1 MRKKRH
7 HLFTKRGRESS
18 RVCTEGYHI
27 SVWISGLGEKDP
39 MSFCRVLHLHD
50 HDAPVLPVD
59 LASFYGNS
67 LQMYL
72 WIIGVAGRLDY
83 LSEARLIELAPSL
96 MCEGMGR
103 LETSSGGPLHPFI
116 QGPFAL
122 DSKTK
127 EKK

>member
-1 MRKKRH
+1 MVIVFR
-7 HLFTKRGRESS
+7 
-18 RVCTEGYHI
+18 CT
-27 SVWISGLGEKDP
+27 P
-39 MSFCRVLHLHD
+39 
-50 HDAPVLPVD
+50 
-59 LASFYGNS
+59 
-67 LQMYL
+67 YL